1 MEHDPV
7 PAVSF
12 PACRDLTAQGLR
24 LLIYAIKFTDSA
36 TVYSRTSRRQERIT
50 SMMQIAKTCKRP
62 FIVLATAM
70 VFAFSGLATAQEMA
84 PPQGGQQGGG
94 EMQEM
99 QQRLSQIQRQA
110 FENNPQLQ
118 EQAEELENLFIRT
131 MEDAGYDP
139 ENGLDRLD
147 AIQARMQ
154 DESVTDDERQAML
167 EEAQE
172 IQMELQEGQ
181 QVAMQDQAVI
191 DAQTEFEEDL
201 MDAMRAE
208 DPETDELI
216 SRFEQMQQQQQ
227 PMQ

>member
-1 MEHDPV
+1 
-7 PAVSF
+7 
-12 PACRDLTAQGLR
+12 
-24 LLIYAIKFTDSA
+24 
-36 TVYSRTSRRQERIT
+36 
-50 SMMQIAKTCKRP
+50 MMQIAKTCKRP
-62 FIVLATAM
+62 FIGLATALAF
-70 VFAFSGLATAQEMA
+70 VFSGLATAQEMA
-84 PPQGGQQGGG
+84 PPDGGQQGGG

-99 QQRLSQIQRQA
+99 QQRLSEIQRQA

-147 AIQARMQ
+147 AIQAQMQ
-154 DESVTDDERQAML
+154 DEGVSDDERQAML

-208 DPETDELI
+208 DPETDDLI

>member
-1 MEHDPV
+1 M
-7 PAVSF
+7 
-12 PACRDLTAQGLR
+12 
-24 LLIYAIKFTDSA
+24 K
-36 TVYSRTSRRQERIT
+36 
-50 SMMQIAKTCKRP
+50 QIAKTCKQP
-62 FIVLATAM
+62 IIALASAM
-70 VFAFSGLATAQEMA
+70 LIAFSGLAGAQEMA
-84 PPQGGQQGGG
+84 PPQGQGGG

-99 QQRLSQIQRQA
+99 QQRLSQIQQQA

-118 EQAEELENLFIRT
+118 DQAEELENLFIQT
-131 MEDAGYDP
+131 MEDAGFDP

-147 AIQARMQ
+147 AIQGSMQ
-154 DESVTDDERQAML
+154 DESVSDEERQAML

-191 DAQTEFEEDL
+191 DAQTRFEEDL

-208 DPETDELI
+208 DPQTDELI
-216 SRFEQMQQQQQ
+216 SRFEEMQQQQQQQ

>member
-1 MEHDPV
+1 
-7 PAVSF
+7 
-12 PACRDLTAQGLR
+12 
-24 LLIYAIKFTDSA
+24 
-36 TVYSRTSRRQERIT
+36 
-50 SMMQIAKTCKRP
+50 MMQIAKTCKRP
-62 FIVLATAM
+62 FIGLATALL
-70 VFAFSGLATAQEMA
+70 FAFSGLAVAQGMA
-84 PPQGGQQGGG
+84 PQQGGG

-118 EQAEELENLFIRT
+118 DQAESLENLFIRT
-131 MEDAGYDP
+131 MEEAGYDP

-147 AIQARMQ
+147 AIQAEMQ
-154 DESVTDDERQAML
+154 DESLSDDQRQAML

-172 IQMELQEGQ
+172 IQMQLQEGQ

-216 SRFEQMQQQQQ
+216 NRFEQMQQQQQ

>member
-1 MEHDPV
+1 M
-7 PAVSF
+7 
-12 PACRDLTAQGLR
+12 
-24 LLIYAIKFTDSA
+24 KFFSS
-36 TVYSRTSRRQERIT
+36 SRTFG
-50 SMMQIAKTCKRP
+50 AV
-62 FIVLATAM
+62 FAALVLAFGVIGTTQA
-70 VFAFSGLATAQEMA
+70 
-84 PPQGGQQGGG
+84 QQGGNPQ
-94 EMQEM
+94 QEFQQL
-99 QQRLSQIQRQA
+99 QQRLMTIQQQA

-118 EQAEELENLFIRT
+118 DQAESLENLFIRT
-131 MEDAGYDP
+131 MEEAGYDP

-147 AIQARMQ
+147 AIQAEMQ
-154 DESVTDDERQAML
+154 DESLSDDQRQAML

-172 IQMELQEGQ
+172 IQMQLQEGQ

-216 SRFEQMQQQQQ
+216 NRFEQMQQQRQ